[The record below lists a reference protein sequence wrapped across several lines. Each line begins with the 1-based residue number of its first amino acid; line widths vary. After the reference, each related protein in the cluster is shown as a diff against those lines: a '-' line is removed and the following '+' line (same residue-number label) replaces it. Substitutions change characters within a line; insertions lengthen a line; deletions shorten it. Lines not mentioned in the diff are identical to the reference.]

1 MLIDISFLCLS
12 EKQHETLSTGYRV
25 IKNYSLKLRQEECM
39 KPASKLLVAVL
50 LVVFTAMPALA
61 EKTIKWKLAMTWPS
75 TLTPLA
81 SPPIK
86 LAKMVEKM
94 SGGKF
99 LIKIEGK
106 EKHKAALGI
115 LDMVK
120 GGQYQMGHSASYY
133 WKGKDI
139 SMVFFTTVPFGMN
152 AEEQYAWFYY
162 DNGMKLMEKA
172 YDKFKVLSF
181 PGGNTGVQMGG
192 WFRKEIKS
200 LDDLKGLKMRIPGLA
215 GEVFAKLGVNVT
227 NIPAGELYTSLDR
240 GTIDALEWVGPGMDI
255 KMGFHKI
262 APYYYTGW
270 HEPASEMQFLINKRA
285 YAKLPPEYQEMLQ
298 VAMKATAADMFSEN
312 FADSANAWAKMKTD
326 YPNIKVKTF
335 PTPVLKAMK
344 KATDDLLNG
353 YAAKDPQFKT
363 ILDSQR
369 AFMKKARA
377 WTLISEYKYIKTSEE
392 LKK

>member
-1 MLIDISFLCLS
+1 MKFLLKTAVTLGAVAMLAS
-12 EKQHETLSTGYRV
+12 
-25 IKNYSLKLRQEECM
+25 
-39 KPASKLLVAVL
+39 PAFA
-50 LVVFTAMPALA
+50 A
-61 EKTIKWKLAMTWPS
+61 KTVKWKLAMTWPS

-81 SPPIK
+81 SPAPK
-86 LAKMVEKM
+86 LAKMVEEM
-94 SGGKF
+94 SGGTF
-99 LIKIEGK
+99 TIRVEGK

-133 WKGKDI
+133 WKGKDM
-139 SMVFFTTVPFGMN
+139 SAVFGTTVPFGMT
-152 AEEQYAWFYY
+152 AAEQYAWFYY
-162 DNGMKLMEKA
+162 GGGNELIQKV
-172 YDKFKVLSF
+172 YDKFNVLNY

-192 WFRKEIKS
+192 WFRKEINS

-255 KMGFHKI
+255 KMGFHKV

-285 YAKLPPEYQEMLQ
+285 YEKLSPAHQTILQ
-298 VAMKATAADMFSEN
+298 TAMRAVAADMVSEN
-312 FADSANAWAKMKTD
+312 FADSAEAWAKMKTD
-326 YPNIKVKTF
+326 FPDIKVKTF
-335 PTPVLKAMK
+335 PLPVLKAMK
-344 KATDDLLNG
+344 KATDELMDKYG
-353 YAAKDPQFKT
+353 ASDPQFKE

-369 AFMKKARA
+369 AFMGKARQ
-377 WTLISEYKYIKTSEE
+377 WSIISEYNYIKTTMDVAE
-392 LKK
+392 